1 LMHINNYTGQNYSNL
16 DLGTS
21 KILYPLNTTE
31 ILEVID
37 YAKVNKKKI
46 LCIGS
51 SLSWYDTILNTNNII
66 INLKKFEKTFDL
78 NEETN
83 ILTVSTSYKIN
94 EILDKLSSN
103 NLSLYSIPGHLDVTI
118 GGCVAND
125 VHGKDTFKFGNFGNS
140 ILDLEIILP
149 NKEIVICSDELDKNL
164 FLATIGGLGLTGVIT
179 KIRIKLK
186 KISNFYETES
196 TMCGNYKELIK
207 SLYENNNMYDYIYGW
222 VDIHSTKDSF
232 GRGIIFKSKKKLD
245 AVTLKRV
252 PFFENNISTYLKGL
266 LFSFCIRKNLI
277 KYLNIL
283 FYFTHLINKKKTQ
296 SYKNLTSPLKDSGL
310 DLKKIKLCPPNSFY
324 EIQVIIKNEN
334 LIPSLYKFI
343 KKCQDLKLQGSIV
356 GIKIHKKNNAF
367 ISFSDN
373 GISINVNHIF
383 KHQDKQRIALKFK
396 ELHDFVIENNFK
408 INIAKDFF
416 FDKKSFEKNY
426 DNCGEFFSTRKR
438 IDEMNI
444 FQSDFLTRIN
454 K

>member
-1 LMHINNYTGQNYSNL
+1 METNNYTGQNYSNL

-21 KILYPLNTTE
+21 KIIYPINKTE
-31 ILEVID
+31 ILDIID
-37 YAKVNKKKI
+37 YANLNKKKI

-78 NEETN
+78 NKETK
-83 ILTVSTSYKIN
+83 ILTVSASYKIN
-94 EILDKLSSN
+94 EILDKLSCN

-125 VHGKDTFKFGNFGNS
+125 VHGKDTFKFGNFGNH
-140 ILDLEIILP
+140 ILDIEIILP
-149 NKEIVICSDELDKNL
+149 NKKIIICSDQLDKNL

-186 KISNFYETES
+186 KISNFYETKS
-196 TMCGNYKELIK
+196 IMCSNYKELIK
-207 SLYENNNMYDYIYGW
+207 SLYDNKEIYDYVYGW

-232 GRGIIFKSKKKLD
+232 GRGVIFKSKKKLD
-245 AVTLKRV
+245 AVTLKKTL
-252 PFFENNISTYLKGL
+252 FSENKVLTYLKGL
-266 LFSFCIRKNLI
+266 LFSFCIRKNLV
-277 KYLNIL
+277 KYLNFV
-283 FYFTHLINKKKTQ
+283 FYFTHLINKNKIQ
-296 SYKNLTSPLKDSGL
+296 SYKNITSPLKDSGL

-324 EIQVIIKNEN
+324 EIQVILKNEN

-356 GIKIHKKNNAF
+356 GIKMHKKNNAF

-383 KHQDKQRIALKFK
+383 KQHDKESVALKFK
-396 ELHDFVIENNFK
+396 ALHDFVIENNFK

-426 DNCGEFFSTRKR
+426 DNSSEFFSTRKR
-438 IDEMNI
+438 IDEMNL